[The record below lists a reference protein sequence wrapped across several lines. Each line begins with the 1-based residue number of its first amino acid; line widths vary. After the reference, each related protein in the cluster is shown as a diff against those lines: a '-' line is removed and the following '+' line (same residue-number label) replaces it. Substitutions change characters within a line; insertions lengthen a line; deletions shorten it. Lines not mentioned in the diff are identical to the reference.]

1 MGPTGVGLPPPGP
14 RLPPWPPK
22 PTLAGPSSTKS
33 RPPLD
38 AKPPRVVIGVVLMA
52 TAASAMG
59 FCTRRSVYVD
69 RRQLSPARARVV
81 PVGLAEASLE
91 RSRVVP
97 ALALPLARAPPPPPL
112 VALVGTVG
120 TAKRASD
127 DASPI
132 LAIGLPVTLVTV
144 PPWLGEATL
153 RAGTRRAG
161 SASGGGIM
169 VPLAP

>member
-112 VALVGTVG
+112 VALV
-120 TAKRASD
+120 
-127 DASPI
+127 
-132 LAIGLPVTLVTV
+132 TV